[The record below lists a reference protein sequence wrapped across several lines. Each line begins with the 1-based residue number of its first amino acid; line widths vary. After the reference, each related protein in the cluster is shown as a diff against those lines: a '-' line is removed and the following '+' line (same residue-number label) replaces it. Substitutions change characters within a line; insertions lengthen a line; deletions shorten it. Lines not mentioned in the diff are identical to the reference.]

1 MVKSHPQI
9 SVIMAV
15 YNGEKFLEEAIGSIL
30 KQTFSNFE
38 FIIIDDGSE
47 DTSLK
52 IIKNFKDKRISI
64 LENNKN
70 IGLSA
75 SLNKGIKLSKGKY
88 IARMDA
94 DDISLPERLEK
105 QYNFM
110 ERNPNIGIV
119 GTGYH
124 LINESGERMGT
135 YIYPDNPVT
144 IHWKLLTGPVFPHP
158 TVMMRKK
165 VLIENNL
172 SYNEEYFVT
181 QDYELWCRIIQFTE
195 GSNFPEALIQYRHH
209 DQSKSKA
216 ESDKQEQLRVKVSAE
231 SLVNIYQIPNLTTEQ
246 TAIIRVIVN
255 SDISSLKK
263 TDLEK
268 VNKIFFHI
276 LGKFRKN
283 ISSSKSLINNW
294 QLNYMLPLI
303 IQLEKLLINTPLLK
317 EEDRV
322 LYLNYLFKLS
332 SCNISVWFIHLFS
345 EIKLFIYYPFW
356 LIQFIK
362 YLIGR

>member
-1 MVKSHPQI
+1 MVKSYPQI

-30 KQTFSNFE
+30 KQTFLNFE

-119 GTGYH
+119 GTGYD

-158 TVMMRKK
+158 TVMLRKK

-172 SYNEEYFVT
+172 SNLQKISYYLENNDSYSFFKKYGGLIKT
-181 QDYELWCRIIQFTE
+181 
-195 GSNFPEALIQYRHH
+195 GSTHT
-209 DQSKSKA
+209 
-216 ESDKQEQLRVKVSAE
+216 
-231 SLVNIYQIPNLTTEQ
+231 NLM
-246 TAIIRVIVN
+246 
-255 SDISSLKK
+255 DI
-263 TDLEK
+263 
-268 VNKIFFHI
+268 
-276 LGKFRKN
+276 G
-283 ISSSKSLINNW
+283 
-294 QLNYMLPLI
+294 LI
-303 IQLEKLLINTPLLK
+303 I
-317 EEDRV
+317 
-322 LYLNYLFKLS
+322 
-332 SCNISVWFIHLFS
+332 
-345 EIKLFIYYPFW
+345 
-356 LIQFIK
+356 K
-362 YLIGR
+362 Y

>member
-1 MVKSHPQI
+1 MNNNAIPI
-9 SVIMAV
+9 TVIMSV

-47 DTSLK
+47 DTSMK
-52 IIKNFKDKRISI
+52 IIKNFTDNRISI
-64 LENNKN
+64 IENKKN

-75 SLNKGIKLSKGKY
+75 SLNNGIKLSKGKY

-119 GTGYH
+119 GAGYH
-124 LINESGERMGT
+124 LINDAGERMGT

-144 IHWKLLTGPVFPHP
+144 IHWKLLVGPVFPHP

-165 VLIENNL
+165 VLIENHL
-172 SYNEEYFVT
+172 SYNEEYSVT
-181 QDYELWCRIIQFTE
+181 QDYEFWCKMIQFTE
-195 GSNFPEALIQYRHH
+195 GSNLPEALIKYRHH
-209 DQSKSKA
+209 DQSKSII
-216 ESDKQEQLRVKVSAE
+216 ESEKQEHCKIKISIDTLE
-231 SLVNIYQIPNLTTEQ
+231 NIFQIPHLTMEQ
-246 TAIIRVIVN
+246 TIIIGKIIN
-255 SDISSLKK
+255 LNISLLKN

-268 VNKIFFHI
+268 VYIEFFHI

-283 ISSSKSLINNW
+283 ISSPKSSIKNW

-303 IQLEKLLINTPLLK
+303 IQLEKLLINTSQSK

-332 SCNISVWFIHLFS
+332 SWNRSVWFIHLFS
-345 EIKLFIYYPFW
+345 EFKLFIYYPFW
-356 LIQFIK
+356 LFQLTK
-362 YLIGR
+362 HLINR

>member
-1 MVKSHPQI
+1 
-9 SVIMAV
+9 MAV

-75 SLNKGIKLSKGKY
+75 SLNKGTKLSKGKY

-144 IHWKLLTGPVFPHP
+144 IHWKLLTGPIFPHP
-158 TVMMRKK
+158 TVMLRKK

-172 SYNEEYFVT
+172 FYNEEYFVT
-181 QDYELWCRIIQFTE
+181 QDYELWCRMIQFSE
-195 GSNFPEALIQYRHH
+195 GSNLPQALIQYRHH

-231 SLVNIYQIPNLTTEQ
+231 SLVNIYQIAHITMEQ
-246 TAIIRVIVN
+246 TAIIGVIVN

-263 TDLEK
+263 IDLEK
-268 VNKIFFHI
+268 VNKIFSKESITEFDINLIIEI
-276 LGKFRKN
+276 LDKAGSEEYCQN
-283 ISSSKSLINNW
+283 LINHYW
-294 QLNYMLPLI
+294 SKGEKI
-303 IQLEKLLINTPLLK
+303 IKTLDIPSSFKQDFNELG
-317 EEDRV
+317 
-322 LYLNYLFKLS
+322 LYLSVRS
-332 SCNISVWFIHLFS
+332 S
-345 EIKLFIYYPFW
+345 
-356 LIQFIK
+356 
-362 YLIGR
+362 